1 MKLRLQTRVSLF
13 IVGVIVFLV
22 LALSGVLLYQFD
34 ASMGKTRES
43 NTEAMSRALLAQA
56 EKQGTSLTTF
66 LADSLINHV
75 YRYEMDLIYSLA
87 RSARERKG
95 VVYVYV
101 YDTEGGIIHD
111 GTPTLEGIDTNLDDP
126 HMALALKSNKVLTWV
141 ASNILHISAPIMIG
155 SRSLGGVRV
164 GVSLEDINADMMF
177 TEQALSKISDKGL
190 FNIVVATVVATLV
203 FIALG
208 ILISFVAARGLSRP
222 IEALVRLVRQFGQ
235 GQYNVEI
242 PFHRSDEIGE
252 LAGALK
258 DMAIARKTADEE
270 LRAAKERADAA
281 SRAKSDFLSAMSH
294 ELRTP
299 LNAVLGFGQMLGR
312 KEAEP
317 LSETQ
322 REYVEYILASGQH
335 LLEIIE
341 EVLDLAKIEAG
352 KADLR
357 LDDLSPED
365 VVSECLAL
373 LRTLAEDRGIEIDDR
388 VSGRGPPLVRADGMR
403 FKQVLLNLLSN
414 AVKYNRDGG
423 TVTLDCR
430 EGATGMLRIGVSD
443 TGLGIPEDRQ
453 GGLFEPFNRLGAE
466 ASAVAGTGIGLYVAR
481 NLIERMGGRIGFES
495 TVGEGS
501 TFWIELPRS
510 SESTG
515 M

>member
-95 VVYVYV
+95 VVYV

-252 LAGALK
+252 LAGALE

-281 SRAKSDFLSAMSH
+281 SRAKSDFLSAISH

-322 REYVEYILASGQH
+322 REYVEYILASGQQSAR
-335 LLEIIE
+335 
-341 EVLDLAKIEAG
+341 DYRRSA
-352 KADLR
+352 R
-357 LDDLSPED
+357 S
-365 VVSECLAL
+365 
-373 LRTLAEDRGIEIDDR
+373 RQDRG
-388 VSGRGPPLVRADGMR
+388 
-403 FKQVLLNLLSN
+403 
-414 AVKYNRDGG
+414 
-423 TVTLDCR
+423 
-430 EGATGMLRIGVSD
+430 
-443 TGLGIPEDRQ
+443 RQ
-453 GGLFEPFNRLGAE
+453 GGPQ
-466 ASAVAGTGIGLYVAR
+466 AR
-481 NLIERMGGRIGFES
+481 
-495 TVGEGS
+495 
-501 TFWIELPRS
+501 
-510 SESTG
+510 
-515 M
+515 